1 VKIGLGPRLVAAL
14 LVIATLPLVASA
26 ILVREVAV
34 VAQSVP
40 AREADRLAAAL
51 EGTRASYVA
60 TLELT
65 KVLFAKTARELAAA
79 PETVAACAGDA
90 SGLPALFRRE
100 PLLAALSVGE
110 HTAASPEARSGLRRE
125 IRADVTGGCTATIT
139 LVTERG
145 AEAQAGLQ
153 ALGKILEEHRH
164 LGRLQRDLPPW
175 TRAAF
180 VLVVGGFALAT
191 ALIGI
196 WFARRTTA
204 RIDRLVAATRR
215 VAQGDLGGGAA
226 ADVGGTD
233 ELNDLGRA
241 FDDMAADLR
250 ESRAEI
256 EYLEKIG
263 AWQEVARRLAHEI
276 KNPLTPIQ
284 LSVQELHRAYKGDD
298 AKFARLLEEARSIV
312 GEEIAA
318 LRRLVDA
325 FSAFAK
331 LPKVEPKPLDLA
343 TLVDD
348 ATRDIPVDSVTP
360 EVEPPAA
367 PVTVLGDRLL
377 LRRVLT
383 NLVDNARE
391 AGAKRIRLS
400 WGLSGGKAQ
409 LFVDDDGPGVAAG
422 LAQKLFDPYVTNKEH
437 GTGLGLA
444 IAKKTVLEHG
454 GTLGLSP
461 SPSPLGG
468 ARFVLSLPTA

>member
-1 VKIGLGPRLVAAL
+1 MKIGLGPRLVAAL
-14 LVIATLPLVASA
+14 LVIATLPLVASG

-40 AREADRLAAAL
+40 AREADRLASAL
-51 EGTRASYVA
+51 EATRASYVA

-65 KVLFAKTARELAAA
+65 KLLFAKTARELAAA
-79 PETVAACAGDA
+79 PEMQTACLGDKTA
-90 SGLPALFRRE
+90 LDALFARE
-100 PLLAALSVGE
+100 PLLAAIQVGDIVVGP
-110 HTAASPEARSGLRRE
+110 PEPRAGLRRE
-125 IRADVTGGCTATIT
+125 IRVEPSPGCSVVVTLA
-139 LVTERG
+139 TERG

-153 ALGKILEEHRH
+153 ALGKTLEEHRH
-164 LGRLQRDLPPW
+164 LGRIQRSLPPW

-215 VAQGDLGGGAA
+215 VAQGDLRGGAVA
-226 ADVGGTD
+226 EVGGTD
-233 ELNDLGRA
+233 ELSDLARA
-241 FDDMAADLR
+241 FDDMADDLR

-284 LSVQELHRAYKGDD
+284 LSVQELHRAYPGGD
-298 AKFARLLEEARSIV
+298 AKFAKLLEEARAIV

-331 LPKVEPKPLDLA
+331 LPKVEVKPLDLA

-348 ATRDIPVDSVTP
+348 AARDVPGDAFAP
-360 EVEPPAA
+360 ELEPPPS

-391 AGAKRIRLS
+391 AGAKKVRIA
-400 WGLSGGKAQ
+400 WGIAGGKAQ
-409 LFVDDDGPGVAAG
+409 LTVDDDGPGVPQALAG
-422 LAQKLFDPYVTNKEH
+422 KLFDPYVTSKEH

-444 IAKKTVLEHG
+444 IAKKTALEHG
-454 GTLGLSP
+454 GTLTLARA
-461 SPSPLGG
+461 PSPLGG
-468 ARFVLSLPTA
+468 ARFVLVLPTA